1 MFWHVLWLTLV
12 AATGLRPSGCCAT
25 SLEWGLLFGGRGE
38 REAGSCVSRVIGWC
52 DADSA
57 GCIDSRKSTS
67 GRVFVLN
74 GAAVSW
80 ASRKQSTVSNSTT
93 EAEFI
98 ATADACK
105 EALWLRNLV
114 RDFDRH
120 QDTVDIFSDST
131 CALALI
137 RNPVHHSRAKHIDV
151 HHKFVRNRACR
162 GEVKFMY
169 CPTKEMIADVLTK
182 PLGAPAFE
190 RCRKGMGVYPPPE
203 PPAATEPVSYDT
215 LAPTR
220 ASTSASLMPCNTS
233 APTSAST

>member
-1 MFWHVLWLTLV
+1 VLRYLAGTV
-12 AATGLRPSGCCAT
+12 
-25 SLEWGLLFGGRGE
+25 EWGLLFGGRGE
-38 REAGSCVSRVIGWC
+38 REAGSCVSRVVGWC
-52 DADSA
+52 DADYA

-80 ASRKQSTVSNSTT
+80 ASRKQSTVSTSTT

-98 ATADACK
+98 AAADACK

-151 HHKFVRNRACR
+151 QHKFVRDRACR

-169 CPTKEMIADVLTK
+169 CPTTEMIADVLTK
-182 PLGAPAFE
+182 PLCAPAFE
-190 RCRKGMGVYPPPE
+190 RCRKGMGVCPPPE
-203 PPAATEPVSYDT
+203 PPVATEPVLDDT
-215 LAPTR
+215 SAPTR

-233 APTSAST
+233 APTRASTSASLMPCNASAPTRAGT